1 MITLLPQYL
10 SITLQKG
17 HYFGNPD
24 ISKQRVTSYTFYRV
38 LKSLIVEGKKSGP
51 RPFFARFWIEPQS
64 SKVPHFCGGTI
75 VSDRF
80 VLTAAHCVQPIL
92 ESIRNTSVEVRDYK
106 KKRRKPERKS

>member
-1 MITLLPQYL
+1 MITLLPQYQ
-10 SITLQKG
+10 SIILQKR
-17 HYFGNPD
+17 HYFGNSD
-24 ISKQRVTSYTFYRV
+24 IAIRVTSSTFSRV

-75 VSDRF
+75 VSNRF

-106 KKRRKPERKS
+106 KKNRKPERKS